1 MTALTPPLRAGIKRA
16 ASALGL
22 EIMTRRGRQDLE
34 GERHA
39 VIEDYLR
46 LLGHTRGVSLAG
58 RPDRVRLLAAL
69 VGTGVGEAAHLLA
82 ALAATR
88 AVPGDVCECGVGSGA
103 TSALLAN
110 ELRGSG
116 KTLWLYDTF
125 AGLPPPSEQ
134 DRLIDD
140 IDGLGSM
147 AAYAGRMSHAQAEV
161 LARLGAIGIARDAYR
176 IVPGLFEDSVA
187 AAQLPERVSF
197 AYVDFDFYAPIK
209 AALEALTPRLSPG
222 GIVVVD
228 DYGFFS
234 AGAQEA
240 VDGFLA
246 AHPGH
251 FAVEVPPYCRDRF
264 AILRDSRAT
273 GEAAAV
279 PAAATAG

>member
-1 MTALTPPLRAGIKRA
+1 MSALTPPLRAGIKRA
-16 ASALGL
+16 AAALGI
-22 EIMTRRGRQDLE
+22 EVMTRRGRQDLE

-39 VIEDYLR
+39 VIEEYLG
-46 LLGHTRGVSLAG
+46 LLGHSRGVNLVG

-69 VGTGVGEAAHLLA
+69 VGTGVGEGAHLLA
-82 ALAATR
+82 ALTTVR
-88 AVPGDVCECGVGSGA
+88 DVPGDVCECGVGSGA

-110 ELRGSG
+110 ELRGTG

-134 DRLIDD
+134 DKLIDD

-147 AAYAGRMSHAQAEV
+147 AAYAGKMRHPQAEV
-161 LARLGAIGIARDAYR
+161 LARLRAIGIARDAYR

-187 AAQLPERVSF
+187 AGHLPERVSF

-222 GIVVVD
+222 GIIVVD

-234 AGAQEA
+234 AGAQAA

-246 AHPGH
+246 ANPGR
-251 FAVEVPPYCRDRF
+251 FAVEVPPFCRDRF
-264 AILRDSRAT
+264 AILRDTRAAR
-273 GEAAAV
+273 AAAD
-279 PAAATAG
+279 PAMAAAG